1 MSYRWA
7 VVVRAFI
14 PSTTEADLGGSPSFR
29 PDCLVDPVPGQ
40 PGLHRDHVSENKTNK
55 K

>member
-7 VVVRAFI
+7 VVGRAFI
-14 PSTTEADLGGSPSFR
+14 RSTTEANAGGSPSFR
-29 PDCLVDPVPGQ
+29 PDCSVDPVPGQ
-40 PGLHRDHVSENKTNK
+40 PELHRDHVSENKTNK